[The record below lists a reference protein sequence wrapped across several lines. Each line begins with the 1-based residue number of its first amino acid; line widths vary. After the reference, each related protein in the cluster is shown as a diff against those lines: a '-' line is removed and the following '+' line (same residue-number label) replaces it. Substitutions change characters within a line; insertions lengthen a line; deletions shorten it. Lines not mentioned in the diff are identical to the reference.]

1 MQTFKHIN
9 ATTVDQ
15 AATALKDGKAALV
28 AGGTDLLG
36 ILKDAVLP
44 TYPETLVNLKT
55 IASLDSIS
63 DDSNGLKIGS
73 LVKLSSIA
81 RHATIQGKFTALAQ
95 AAGAVGSPDLR
106 NMGTIGGNICQQVR
120 CWYYR
125 ASGNYFN
132 CLRKTGNTCYAIV
145 GDHRYHS
152 IFGAASGCIAVNPS
166 DVAPALVAM
175 GASIKT
181 NKRTI
186 AAQDFFVPTGTG
198 TALASDEIVTEVQVP
213 ALPTGAKSAF
223 VKFAARKSI
232 DFPIANCAAVI
243 TQSGGT
249 VTAAS
254 IVLNAVAGAPRPA
267 TTAETYL
274 VGKTITE
281 DSAQAAGDA
290 AVEAA
295 AAFSGNK
302 YIVQIARTMVKR
314 AILACK

>member
-63 DDSNGLKIGS
+63 DDNSGLKIGS

-81 RHATIQGKFTALAQ
+81 RHATIQEKFTALAQ

-132 CLRKTGNTCYAIV
+132 CLRKTGNTCYAIT

-243 TQSGGT
+243 TQSGGA

-254 IVLNAVAGAPRPA
+254 IVLNAVAGAPRLA